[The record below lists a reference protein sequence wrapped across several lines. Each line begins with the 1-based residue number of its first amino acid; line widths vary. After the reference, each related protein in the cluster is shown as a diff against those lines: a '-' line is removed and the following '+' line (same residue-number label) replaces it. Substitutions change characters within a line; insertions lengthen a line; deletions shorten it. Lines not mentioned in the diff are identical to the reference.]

1 MESEYVIDYR
11 TKKNPQSSP
20 GDIYFTKSKS
30 PSPLQSVTV
39 ELSKEGEYSL
49 ASNDLQSDNER
60 YVNWDEK
67 PSKNK
72 TIVTENYIGKEKRDA
87 KTQVSLTLSK
97 KWIFVIIISII
108 SVIIIIGV
116 ALKMSLKR
124 NESIL
129 VDRDSIE

>member
-72 TIVTENYIGKEKRDA
+72 TIVTENYIGKEKRD
-87 KTQVSLTLSK
+87 V
-97 KWIFVIIISII
+97 
-108 SVIIIIGV
+108 
-116 ALKMSLKR
+116 
-124 NESIL
+124 
-129 VDRDSIE
+129 